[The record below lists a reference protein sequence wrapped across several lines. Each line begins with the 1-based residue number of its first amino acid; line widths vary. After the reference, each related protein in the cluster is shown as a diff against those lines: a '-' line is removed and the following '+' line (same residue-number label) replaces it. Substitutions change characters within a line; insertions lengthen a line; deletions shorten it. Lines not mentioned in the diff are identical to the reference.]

1 MKILA
6 VFGRN
11 AYGDATRGEGY
22 EHANMLP
29 DLELIA
35 GGGNVRLFDSWD
47 RSAYA
52 DFAALNVALVREV
65 AAFQPDVIFFVLMT
79 HEIWLESLEA
89 IAANSPAALINW
101 GTDDSWKYAEMTQFI
116 APLVDLHI
124 TTDLATARRA
134 AERGDA
140 HIALSQWAASSGRLC
155 LPCASADCD
164 YDVSFVGACYGNR
177 AAWVGALAERG
188 IKVDCFGKGWGGG
201 VVSSADIARIVRRSR
216 ISLNFSDSGLQ
227 IVGGRI
233 QRSRQI
239 KARTFEVPGAGGF
252 LLTEPAEGLERYFNL
267 STEMATYENADDLA
281 AKIGFYL
288 SHPVERDAMAQ
299 QAHARVAREHTYR
312 ARLPALFELALR
324 NAAAR
329 RTGKTWQLDPS
340 LLDAAAKSHEVGPIV
355 KAAGAGLMGLCRFA
369 LGNVKGSKAARRFV
383 HEVSWRL
390 AGACTYRA
398 AGLPGRMFYR
408 DR

>member
-11 AYGDATRGEGY
+11 AYGDPARGEGY
-22 EHANMLP
+22 EHANILP
-29 DLELIA
+29 DLRVIA
-35 GGGNVRLFDSWD
+35 GGGEVRLFDSWN

-65 AAFQPDVIFFVLMT
+65 AAFQPDVIFFVLMSY
-79 HEIWLESLEA
+79 EIWLETFEI
-89 IAANSPAALINW
+89 IAAKSPAVLINW
-101 GTDDSWKYAEMTQFI
+101 GTDDSWKYAQMTRYV

-134 AERGDA
+134 EARGDA
-140 HIALSQWAASSGRLC
+140 HIALSQWAASSEKLR
-155 LPCASADCD
+155 PPIASAACD

-177 AAWVGALAERG
+177 PAWVAALTDRG
-188 IKVDCFGKGWGGG
+188 IKVTCFGKGWDGG
-201 VVSSADIARIVRRSR
+201 VVSSADIARIVQRSR

-227 IVGGRI
+227 FAGGRI

-252 LLTEPAEGLERYFNL
+252 VLTEPAEGLARYFDL
-267 STEMATYENADDLA
+267 ETEVATYATADDLA
-281 AKIGFYL
+281 SKIGFYL
-288 SHPVERDAMAQ
+288 SHPAERDAMAQ
-299 QAHARVAREHTYR
+299 RAHARVAREHTYR
-312 ARLPALFELALR
+312 ARLPALFDLAMR

-329 RTGKTWQLDPS
+329 RSRKDWALAPSALDG
-340 LLDAAAKSHEVGPIV
+340 AIKRHAVGPV
-355 KAAGAGLMGLCRFA
+355 LKAVSTGLMGLSRVAF
-369 LGNVKGSKAARRFV
+369 GPIVGPKAARRLV
-383 HEVSWRL
+383 HEASWRL
-390 AGACTYRA
+390 SGARTYRA
-398 AGLPGRMFYR
+398 AGLPGRMFYG